1 MDQMVK
7 DLPAMQETQV
17 RPLGQEDFLENGM
30 ATHSTILAWK
40 IHGQRSV
47 AGYSPWGR
55 KELDT
60 TEHECICIY
69 IIFIKVV
76 ISSKYLLLKEIIFLV
91 QMGGLFCVFT

>member
-1 MDQMVK
+1 M
-7 DLPAMQETQV
+7 
-17 RPLGQEDFLENGM
+17 
-30 ATHSTILAWK
+30 
-40 IHGQRSV
+40 